1 MLGLLGLDAGPA
13 EGIDPTAQ
21 GRSRLPAGWPS
32 WMLPPSTRDGK
43 GGRRHTRCRGPRTR
57 ADKSGAPAGRAWAT
71 WTEPRELRR
80 IHGRQLNHRDVH
92 IALVVEQLAAQR
104 SASWTPWMA
113 CLAPLVDH
121 SLAQADCRGRTRL
134 RRHDCSSASR
144 ASCWAAL
151 RGTVNVHCPRLTRGW
166 HLANIVSR
174 RSPVSRG
181 VVVA

>member
-1 MLGLLGLDAGPA
+1 
-13 EGIDPTAQ
+13 IDPTAQ

-32 WMLPPSTRDGK
+32 WMLPPSTRDGE

-104 SASWTPWMA
+104 FVEALDGVFGTARRPFARTGGLLWTA
-113 CLAPLVDH
+113 
-121 SLAQADCRGRTRL
+121 RL

-144 ASCWAAL
+144 ASCWAAM

-166 HLANIVSR
+166 HLAN
-174 RSPVSRG
+174 
-181 VVVA
+181 